1 MGKLLR
7 VLVVFLLLFSIGTL
21 VLGIMLFQKR
31 ELLKGRTQTL
41 EKMVEALGTTIE
53 SEPSEERVA
62 TYTAKD
68 VSECTSEPL
77 DNPER
82 SDFWDNYKLH
92 LEEQDLPKLDLA
104 AAKIRKQLKQYYR
117 IDPLTLRPLKDE
129 YGRNITTGPGT
140 MDEVL
145 QDVLTKS
152 AEQYARLNETRQQL
166 RDLREELIRTISE
179 LNERKGTLRQRLGE
193 IVTLKDR
200 ISSLEA
206 QVRQLSAE
214 VADLQT
220 EKRRLEGQVADLQ
233 DDITGLKETIE
244 KNDTYIKELEKEN
257 KELREGEGVDVAD
270 RDVAVAAKYMSPGD
284 KGTVVS
290 VNETWNFAVLNL
302 GDDVLKELVAD
313 DGNLVL
319 PFEFF
324 LKRPSKDGTVVGK
337 IRLIQVNMDEKLGI
351 ADILEDWLQV
361 DVKSGDV
368 VFH

>member
-1 MGKLLR
+1 MDIVIAGQPREFLNFFGADFEEIRYASRRFRHVQPGAQRGILGGNSDGAFSRVTDTVLLASHR
-7 VLVVFLLLFSIGTL
+7 HHG
-21 VLGIMLFQKR
+21 
-31 ELLKGRTQTL
+31 GRAHGNG
-41 EKMVEALGTTIE
+41 VRAH
-53 SEPSEERVA
+53 S
-62 TYTAKD
+62 
-68 VSECTSEPL
+68 
-77 DNPER
+77 
-82 SDFWDNYKLH
+82 
-92 LEEQDLPKLDLA
+92 
-104 AAKIRKQLKQYYR
+104 
-117 IDPLTLRPLKDE
+117 
-129 YGRNITTGPGT
+129 
-140 MDEVL
+140 
-145 QDVLTKS
+145 
-152 AEQYARLNETRQQL
+152 
-166 RDLREELIRTISE
+166 
-179 LNERKGTLRQRLGE
+179 QRLGE